1 MPTSGEIIIRGR
13 TRTRTIKQ
21 EPPGR
26 NQAKIAVVFQN
37 PALFDSLTI
46 GENVAFELLE
56 LSDLDDARIS
66 DLAKIAIERVGLRQ
80 EVLDLYPPQLS
91 GGMQKR
97 VSFARAVTFDPD
109 SPTGGVC
116 CAPDVLLLVSIT
128 HFQCAN
134 FSRVAGPSFLTQPC
148 FVFLLVTMTG

>member
-1 MPTSGEIIIRGR
+1 MPTSGEIIIRGI
-13 TRTRTIKQ
+13 TRMRTIKQ

-37 PALFDSLTI
+37 PALFDSLTV

-66 DLAKIAIERVGLRQ
+66 ALAKVAIERVGLRQ

-109 SPTGGVC
+109 SPSGGIC
-116 CAPDVLLLVSIT
+116 CAPDVLLLVSFT
-128 HFQCAN
+128 C
-134 FSRVAGPSFLTQPC
+134 
-148 FVFLLVTMTG
+148 